1 MGATPSASASDCP
14 PEKSSPAS
22 NTSRQDDL
30 MADSNRSKQT
40 SIETED
46 VEEIASSIQG
56 KLFETSP
63 PPSQRSIFRVPN
75 RLRRHNEKAFV
86 PQLVSIGPFHF
97 ENKELKG
104 MEKIK
109 LWYLKC
115 LLNRAPAEETISL
128 VCLVKAVALGST
140 EQDCRKCYAEEVDV
154 PRKKFI
160 EMMIL
165 DGCFILEFLCR
176 YQKDLMAIKGEED
189 LVPNTS
195 WMPRKILADLLLL
208 ENQIPW
214 CVLDCL
220 FNLMPYLKTESCSR
234 LDDLVSSPF
243 SKYGMFPPSAR
254 SSTQNHK
261 HLLDCFRNCLV
272 GSCTITRP
280 NCLVPLKRIPI
291 RSVTQL
297 CEKGFRFIAEDGENI
312 LNIKLEDNIIKMPA
326 LVIEENTESMFR
338 NLIAYEHCDPSKGH
352 EITSYAALLY
362 CLIKSPTDALYLI
375 ERDIIQIGLSNEDI
389 ASFLNRLYNDI
400 GCRGFL
406 YTDLCERVNR
416 PAPVISLPTVQLGIH
431 AVRVR
436 Y

>member
-1 MGATPSASASDCP
+1 MGATPSSSASNCP
-14 PEKSSPAS
+14 PEECSPES
-22 NTSRQDDL
+22 NTSRHDDL

-63 PPSQRSIFRVPN
+63 PPSQHSIFRVPN

-86 PQLVSIGPFHF
+86 PQVVSIGPFHF

-115 LLNRAPAEETISL
+115 LLNRAPAEETIGL
-128 VCLVKAVALGST
+128 VWLVKFVGNT

-154 PRKKFI
+154 PRNKFI

-176 YQKDLMAIKGEED
+176 YRNDLMAIKGEED

-234 LDDLVSSPF
+234 LDDLVSSSF
-243 SKYGMFPPSAR
+243 SKYGMFPLSAR
-254 SSTQNHK
+254 SSSQNHK

-272 GSCTITRP
+272 RSCTITRP

-312 LNIKLEDNIIKMPA
+312 LNIKHEDYIIKMPA
-326 LVIEENTESMFR
+326 IVIEENTESMFR

-362 CLIKSPTDALYLI
+362 CLIKSPTDALHLK
-375 ERDIIQIGLSNEDI
+375 ERDIIQIGLSNGDI

-400 GCRGFL
+400 CCHGFL

-416 PAPVISLPTVQLGIH
+416 PPPVNSLPTAQWPSGIH
-431 AVRVR
+431 AARVR
-436 Y
+436 F

>member
-1 MGATPSASASDCP
+1 MGATSSTSAGNYP
-14 PEKSSPAS
+14 PEKCSPAS
-22 NTSRQDDL
+22 NTSRRHDDL
-30 MADSNRSKQT
+30 MANSNRNMQT
-40 SIETED
+40 SIGTED
-46 VEEIASSIQG
+46 VEEIASWIQG
-56 KLFETSP
+56 KLSEMPSP
-63 PPSQRSIFRVPN
+63 PSHECSIFRVPN
-75 RLRRHNEKAFV
+75 GLRRHNEKAFV
-86 PQLVSIGPFHF
+86 PQVVSIGPFHH

-115 LLNRAPAEETISL
+115 LLNRAPAEETVVSL
-128 VCLVKAVALGST
+128 VCLVKDVGST
-140 EQDCRKCYAEEVDV
+140 EQDCRESYAEEVDV

-176 YQKDLMAIKGEED
+176 YQKDLMAIRGEEA

-220 FNLMPYLKTESCSR
+220 FNLMPCLKTESCSR
-234 LDDLVSSPF
+234 LDDLVSSSL

-254 SSTQNHK
+254 SSQTHK
-261 HLLDCFRNCLV
+261 HLLDCYRNCLV

-291 RSVTQL
+291 WSVTELHQH
-297 CEKGFRFIAEDGENI
+297 GFKFIAEDGENI
-312 LNIKLEDNIIKMPA
+312 LNIKLENYKIKMPA
-326 LVIEENTESMFR
+326 IVIEENTESMFR
-338 NLIAYEHCDPSKGH
+338 NLIAYEHCDPSKGY

-362 CLIKSPTDALYLI
+362 CLIKSPADALLLK

-400 GCRGFL
+400 CCLGFL
-406 YTDLCERVNR
+406 YTDLCERVNMIG
-416 PAPVISLPTVQLGIH
+416 VSDV
-431 AVRVR
+431 
-436 Y
+436 